1 MNKFSE
7 KIIKNKN
14 LILIVSSI
22 LLVLSFI
29 GYKLT
34 KVNYDILVYLPE
46 DIETIKGQNILTND
60 FDMGSY
66 SIVLV
71 SDMSSKDILE
81 LENKISNVDGVN
93 KVMSIYDVF
102 GNNIP
107 VDILPSEVRSHI
119 HDDNTDLLF
128 VTYEGGTS
136 STETID
142 AVREIRSISDKT
154 KVGGMSSMV
163 LDTMNLSDKEIT
175 IYVLIAV
182 ILCLLVLELTLD
194 SYLVPVLL
202 LLNIGVSIIFN
213 LGTNL
218 MLGEISYITES
229 LVAVLQLGVTTD
241 YSIFLYHSYE
251 KKKNKMSKEEA
262 MKEAIKEAFTSVIG
276 SSLTTIAGF
285 LVLISMKL
293 TLGKD
298 LGLVM
303 AKGVLLGV
311 VTVLTVFPS
320 LLLVFDKYI
329 EKTKHKSINLKF
341 SKLNNLVVK
350 NHVVIFIMF
359 LLIFVPAY
367 LANKNVSVYY
377 KMDESLPKTLESISS
392 NTELKDKFNIV
403 SPEIILLSNDM
414 TTDSVN
420 SMTKELKSVEGID
433 FVLSMEELKSLGVS
447 EDMIPSELMS
457 TLKNDKYELMLV
469 NSIYEVASDELNNQI
484 DKVNEIVKRY
494 DENSIVAGEG
504 PLMKDLVEI
513 SNTDFNNVNGISI
526 ICILIIIAVV
536 LKSLSL
542 PILLITAIE
551 TAIFI
556 NMGISYFGNVTLPF
570 VAPIV
575 LGTIQLGA
583 TIDYAILLTTSYLNN
598 RCEGLNKNEAMVKTL
613 NYNAASIFISGLC
626 FFAATFGVGLY
637 SKIDMV
643 GSLCTLISRGAIIS
657 MAITILVLPSIL
669 LIFDKLIMKTTKK
682 KGDKMKNKNLKLAI
696 GLVTLLIVNP
706 INTYALTKNETV
718 YAKVSYDGKVSSIN
732 VNEHIINN
740 EKLTLINDYSEL
752 DDIFNLN
759 GNEKYSKDGNF
770 LTWNTTGNDIF
781 YQGKLKNSLP
791 IEMNITYLLDGE
803 SIDLKDLLG
812 KSGNVTIRIK
822 YTNNDSHLVNVNGK
836 YENLYT
842 PFVVTMGTII
852 NNENNSNITVSNG
865 KVLSS
870 GTKSVV
876 MGVSMPGL
884 YESLNMSDLKNLN
897 TIEINYDTTNFEL
910 STMYSVV
917 SSNLI
922 SSDTNIFNKLNSLT
936 SKVDELE
943 SNMNTIDE
951 SASMIKD
958 GSNKIKSGLKSSIDE
973 LSNNNSSALSDSQKE
988 MIKANVLNTVNSQFT
1003 DEKKLE
1009 ISDTAEKLI
1018 EEELKK
1024 GNPEINELVA
1034 NEIQNSFTEFL
1045 TNANLMND
1053 YTVCM
1058 TAKKMGKDENTMTID
1073 ELTSCGKINNANVS
1087 LVLDTLTKSNSST
1100 ASKVSE
1106 KVAIKTAREVSV
1118 VSTMN
1123 ASTETASM
1131 VTDSIL
1137 DTLPDTIKNEAI
1149 KEFTQSLNVLY
1160 TNIDTLD
1167 NGINELSSGI
1177 TKYNNE
1183 GIKVIGNLVNNQVN
1197 PMVTRLNKLI
1207 ELGENYN
1214 TVSSENLSKDSET
1227 KFILVVDG
1235 EKKETKETKV
1245 KKEESKKSF
1254 WELVKGLFK

>member
-218 MLGEISYITES
+218 MFGEISYITES

-262 MKEAIKEAFTSVIG
+262 MKEAIKETFTSVIG

-341 SKLNNLVVK
+341 SKLNNFVVK
-350 NHVVIFIMF
+350 NHVVIFILF
-359 LLIFVPAY
+359 LLILIPAY

-414 TTDSVN
+414 TTDSIN

-598 RCEGLNKNEAMVKTL
+598 RCEGLDKKESMVKTL

-732 VNEHIINN
+732 VNEHIINK

-936 SKVDELE
+936 NKVDELE

-1045 TNANLMND
+1045 TNANLIND
-1053 YTVCM
+1053 YTICM

-1137 DTLPDTIKNEAI
+1137 NTLPDTIKNEAI

-1235 EKKETKETKV
+1235 EKKETKETEV
-1245 KKEESKKSF
+1245 KKEETKKTF

>member
-81 LENKISNVDGVN
+81 LENKISNVNGVN
-93 KVMSIYDVF
+93 KVMSIYDIF

-218 MLGEISYITES
+218 MFGEISYITES

-262 MKEAIKEAFTSVIG
+262 MKEAIKETFTSVIG

-341 SKLNNLVVK
+341 SKLNNFVVK

-359 LLIFVPAY
+359 LLILIPAY

-433 FVLSMEELKSLGVS
+433 FVLSMEELNSLGVS

-759 GNEKYSKDGNF
+759 GNEKYFKDGNF

-922 SSDTNIFNKLNSLT
+922 SSDTNIFNKLNNLT

-943 SNMNTIDE
+943 GNMNTIDE

-958 GSNKIKSGLKSSIDE
+958 GSNRIKSGLKSSIDE

-1024 GNPEINELVA
+1024 GNSEINELVA

-1045 TNANLMND
+1045 TNANLIND

-1123 ASTETASM
+1123 SSTETASM

-1137 DTLPDTIKNEAI
+1137 NTLPDTIKNEAI
-1149 KEFTQSLNVLY
+1149 KEFTKSLNVLY

-1235 EKKETKETKV
+1235 EKKETKETEV
-1245 KKEESKKSF
+1245 KKEETKKSF

>member
-218 MLGEISYITES
+218 MFGEISYITES

-262 MKEAIKEAFTSVIG
+262 MKEAIKETFTSVIG

-341 SKLNNLVVK
+341 SKLNNFVVK

-359 LLIFVPAY
+359 LLILIPAY

-732 VNEHIINN
+732 VNEHIINK

-1003 DEKKLE
+1003 DEKNLE

-1053 YTVCM
+1053 YTACM

-1137 DTLPDTIKNEAI
+1137 NTLPDTIKNEAI

-1167 NGINELSSGI
+1167 NGINELSNGI
-1177 TKYNNE
+1177 TKYNDE
-1183 GIKVIGNLVNNQVN
+1183 GIKVIGNLVNNEVN

-1235 EKKETKETKV
+1235 EKKETKETEV
-1245 KKEESKKSF
+1245 KKEETKKTF

>member
-22 LLVLSFI
+22 LLILSFI

-102 GNNIP
+102 VNNIP

-218 MLGEISYITES
+218 MFGEISYITES

-262 MKEAIKEAFTSVIG
+262 MKEAIKETFTSVIG

-341 SKLNNLVVK
+341 SKLNNFVVK
-350 NHVVIFIMF
+350 NHVVIFILF
-359 LLIFVPAY
+359 LLILIPAY

-414 TTDSVN
+414 TTDSIN

-494 DENSIVAGEG
+494 NENSIVAGEG

-513 SNTDFNNVNGISI
+513 SDTDFNNVNGISI
-526 ICILIIIAVV
+526 ICILIIICVV

-598 RCEGLNKNEAMVKTL
+598 RCEGLDKKESMIKTL

-682 KGDKMKNKNLKLAI
+682 KGDKMKNKKLKLAI

-740 EKLTLINDYSEL
+740 
-752 DDIFNLN
+752 
-759 GNEKYSKDGNF
+759 
-770 LTWNTTGNDIF
+770 
-781 YQGKLKNSLP
+781 
-791 IEMNITYLLDGE
+791 
-803 SIDLKDLLG
+803 
-812 KSGNVTIRIK
+812 
-822 YTNNDSHLVNVNGK
+822 
-836 YENLYT
+836 
-842 PFVVTMGTII
+842 
-852 NNENNSNITVSNG
+852 
-865 KVLSS
+865 
-870 GTKSVV
+870 
-876 MGVSMPGL
+876 
-884 YESLNMSDLKNLN
+884 
-897 TIEINYDTTNFEL
+897 
-910 STMYSVV
+910 
-917 SSNLI
+917 
-922 SSDTNIFNKLNSLT
+922 
-936 SKVDELE
+936 
-943 SNMNTIDE
+943 
-951 SASMIKD
+951 
-958 GSNKIKSGLKSSIDE
+958 
-973 LSNNNSSALSDSQKE
+973 
-988 MIKANVLNTVNSQFT
+988 
-1003 DEKKLE
+1003 
-1009 ISDTAEKLI
+1009 
-1018 EEELKK
+1018 
-1024 GNPEINELVA
+1024 
-1034 NEIQNSFTEFL
+1034 
-1045 TNANLMND
+1045 
-1053 YTVCM
+1053 
-1058 TAKKMGKDENTMTID
+1058 
-1073 ELTSCGKINNANVS
+1073 
-1087 LVLDTLTKSNSST
+1087 
-1100 ASKVSE
+1100 
-1106 KVAIKTAREVSV
+1106 
-1118 VSTMN
+1118 
-1123 ASTETASM
+1123 
-1131 VTDSIL
+1131 
-1137 DTLPDTIKNEAI
+1137 
-1149 KEFTQSLNVLY
+1149 
-1160 TNIDTLD
+1160 
-1167 NGINELSSGI
+1167 
-1177 TKYNNE
+1177 
-1183 GIKVIGNLVNNQVN
+1183 
-1197 PMVTRLNKLI
+1197 
-1207 ELGENYN
+1207 
-1214 TVSSENLSKDSET
+1214 
-1227 KFILVVDG
+1227 
-1235 EKKETKETKV
+1235 
-1245 KKEESKKSF
+1245 
-1254 WELVKGLFK
+1254 

>member
-7 KIIKNKN
+7 RIIKNKN

-46 DIETIKGQNILTND
+46 DIETIKGQNILTNN

-107 VDILPSEVRSHI
+107 VDILPSEIRSHI

-202 LLNIGVSIIFN
+202 LLNIGVSIVFN

-218 MLGEISYITES
+218 MFGEISYITES

-262 MKEAIKEAFTSVIG
+262 MKEAIKETFTSVIG

-341 SKLNNLVVK
+341 NKLNNFVVK

-526 ICILIIIAVV
+526 ICILIIIGVV

-556 NMGISYFGNVTLPF
+556 NMGISYFGNATLPF

-696 GLVTLLIVNP
+696 GLVILLIVNP

-732 VNEHIINN
+732 VNEHIINK

-770 LTWNTTGNDIF
+770 LTWNTIGNDIF

-922 SSDTNIFNKLNSLT
+922 SSDTNIFNKLNNLT

-943 SNMNTIDE
+943 GNMNTIDE

-958 GSNKIKSGLKSSIDE
+958 GSNRIKSGLKSSIDE

-1024 GNPEINELVA
+1024 GNSEINELVA

-1045 TNANLMND
+1045 TNANLIND

-1118 VSTMN
+1118 ISTMN

-1137 DTLPDTIKNEAI
+1137 NTLPDTIKNEAI
-1149 KEFTQSLNVLY
+1149 KEFTKSLNVLY

-1235 EKKETKETKV
+1235 EKKETKETEV
-1245 KKEESKKSF
+1245 KKEETKKSF

>member
-107 VDILPSEVRSHI
+107 VDILPSEIRSHI

-218 MLGEISYITES
+218 MFGEISYITES

-262 MKEAIKEAFTSVIG
+262 MKEAIKETFTSVIG

-341 SKLNNLVVK
+341 SKLNNFVVK

-359 LLIFVPAY
+359 LLILIPAY

-414 TTDSVN
+414 TTDSIN
-420 SMTKELKSVEGID
+420 SMTKELKGVEGID
-433 FVLSMEELKSLGVS
+433 FVLSMEEFKSLGVS

-513 SNTDFNNVNGISI
+513 SDTDFNNVNGISI
-526 ICILIIIAVV
+526 ICILIIIGVV

-598 RCEGLNKNEAMVKTL
+598 RYEGLNKNEAMVKTL

-897 TIEINYDTTNFEL
+897 TILINYDTTNFEL

-1058 TAKKMGKDENTMTID
+1058 IAKKMGKDENTMTID

-1118 VSTMN
+1118 ISTMN

-1137 DTLPDTIKNEAI
+1137 NTLPDTIKNEAI

-1235 EKKETKETKV
+1235 EKKETKETEV
-1245 KKEESKKSF
+1245 KKEETKKTF

>member
-107 VDILPSEVRSHI
+107 VDILPSGVRSHI
-119 HDDNTDLLF
+119 HDNNTDLLF

-202 LLNIGVSIIFN
+202 LLNIGVSIVFN

-218 MLGEISYITES
+218 MFGEISYITES

-262 MKEAIKEAFTSVIG
+262 MKEAIKETFTSVIG

-303 AKGVLLGV
+303 AKGVLFGV

-341 SKLNNLVVK
+341 SKLNNFVVK
-350 NHVVIFIMF
+350 NHVVIFILF
-359 LLIFVPAY
+359 LLILIPAY

-732 VNEHIINN
+732 VNEHIINK

-781 YQGKLKNSLP
+781 YQGRLKNSLP

-1024 GNPEINELVA
+1024 GNSEINELVA

-1137 DTLPDTIKNEAI
+1137 NTLPDTIKNEAI

>member
-218 MLGEISYITES
+218 MFGEISYITES

-262 MKEAIKEAFTSVIG
+262 MKEAIKETFTSVIG

-341 SKLNNLVVK
+341 SKLNNFVVK

-359 LLIFVPAY
+359 LLILIPAY

-513 SNTDFNNVNGISI
+513 SDTDFNNVNSISI

-732 VNEHIINN
+732 VNEHIINK

-1024 GNPEINELVA
+1024 GNSEINELVA

-1053 YTVCM
+1053 YTACM

-1137 DTLPDTIKNEAI
+1137 NTLPDTIKNEAI

-1167 NGINELSSGI
+1167 NGINELSNGI
-1177 TKYNNE
+1177 TKYNDE
-1183 GIKVIGNLVNNQVN
+1183 GIKVIGNLVNNEVN

-1235 EKKETKETKV
+1235 EKKETKETEV
-1245 KKEESKKSF
+1245 KKEETKKTF

>member
-1 MNKFSE
+1 M
-7 KIIKNKN
+7 
-14 LILIVSSI
+14 
-22 LLVLSFI
+22 VLSFI

-107 VDILPSEVRSHI
+107 VDILPSEIRSHI

-251 KKKNKMSKEEA
+251 KKKNKMSKEKE
-262 MKEAIKEAFTSVIG
+262 MKEAIKETFTSVIG

-341 SKLNNLVVK
+341 SKLNNFVVK

-392 NTELKDKFNIV
+392 NAELKDKFNIV

-433 FVLSMEELKSLGVS
+433 FALSMEELKSLGVS
-447 EDMIPSELMS
+447 DDMIPSELMS

-706 INTYALTKNETV
+706 INTYALTKNETI

-759 GNEKYSKDGNF
+759 GNENYSKDGNF
-770 LTWNTTGNDIF
+770 LTWNSHNYENPTDGDFSTTITDQYLYEYGLHGNF
-781 YQGKLKNSLP
+781 YC
-791 IEMNITYLLDGE
+791 Y
-803 SIDLKDLLG
+803 LLG
-812 KSGNVTIRIK
+812 K
-822 YTNNDSHLVNVNGK
+822 DVNGNE
-836 YENLYT
+836 YYSDNIIRLYHDGYHFT
-842 PFVVTMGTII
+842 ECEVQP
-852 NNENNSNITVSNG
+852 
-865 KVLSS
+865 
-870 GTKSVV
+870 
-876 MGVSMPGL
+876 
-884 YESLNMSDLKNLN
+884 YESL
-897 TIEINYDTTNFEL
+897 TN
-910 STMYSVV
+910 
-917 SSNLI
+917 SN
-922 SSDTNIFNKLNSLT
+922 
-936 SKVDELE
+936 
-943 SNMNTIDE
+943 
-951 SASMIKD
+951 A
-958 GSNKIKSGLKSSIDE
+958 
-973 LSNNNSSALSDSQKE
+973 
-988 MIKANVLNTVNSQFT
+988 
-1003 DEKKLE
+1003 
-1009 ISDTAEKLI
+1009 
-1018 EEELKK
+1018 
-1024 GNPEINELVA
+1024 
-1034 NEIQNSFTEFL
+1034 
-1045 TNANLMND
+1045 
-1053 YTVCM
+1053 
-1058 TAKKMGKDENTMTID
+1058 
-1073 ELTSCGKINNANVS
+1073 
-1087 LVLDTLTKSNSST
+1087 
-1100 ASKVSE
+1100 
-1106 KVAIKTAREVSV
+1106 
-1118 VSTMN
+1118 
-1123 ASTETASM
+1123 
-1131 VTDSIL
+1131 
-1137 DTLPDTIKNEAI
+1137 
-1149 KEFTQSLNVLY
+1149 
-1160 TNIDTLD
+1160 
-1167 NGINELSSGI
+1167 
-1177 TKYNNE
+1177 
-1183 GIKVIGNLVNNQVN
+1183 
-1197 PMVTRLNKLI
+1197 
-1207 ELGENYN
+1207 
-1214 TVSSENLSKDSET
+1214 
-1227 KFILVVDG
+1227 
-1235 EKKETKETKV
+1235 V
-1245 KKEESKKSF
+1245 KKRTLKYIP
-1254 WELVKGLFK
+1254 VRH

>member
-14 LILIVSSI
+14 LILMVSSI
-22 LLVLSFI
+22 FLVLSFI

-136 STETID
+136 STKTID

-218 MLGEISYITES
+218 MFGEISYITES
-229 LVAVLQLGVTTD
+229 LVVVLQLGVTTD

-262 MKEAIKEAFTSVIG
+262 MKEAIKETFTSVIG

-341 SKLNNLVVK
+341 SKLNNFVVK
-350 NHVVIFIMF
+350 NHVVIFILF
-359 LLIFVPAY
+359 LLILIPAY

-414 TTDSVN
+414 TTDSIN

-494 DENSIVAGEG
+494 NENSIVAGEG

-513 SNTDFNNVNGISI
+513 SDTDFNNVNGISI
-526 ICILIIIAVV
+526 ICILIIICVV

-598 RCEGLNKNEAMVKTL
+598 RCEGLDKKESMVKTL

-682 KGDKMKNKNLKLAI
+682 KGDKMKNKKLKLAI

-822 YTNNDSHLVNVNGK
+822 YTNNDSHLVNVNSK

-1003 DEKKLE
+1003 DEKNLE

-1053 YTVCM
+1053 YTACM

-1073 ELTSCGKINNANVS
+1073 ELTSCDKLNNANVS
-1087 LVLDTLTKSNSST
+1087 LVLDTLTKSNSSI

-1118 VSTMN
+1118 ISTMN

-1137 DTLPDTIKNEAI
+1137 NTLPDTIKNEAI

-1235 EKKETKETKV
+1235 EKKETKETEV
-1245 KKEESKKSF
+1245 KKEETKKTF